1 MAIVDSLHEIGKE
14 FYLLRS
20 EEPEFHRNIYFKR
33 FIGPDGSQVNM
44 IMDPGTKLDLSR
56 VIAAANHL
64 FGGLQN
70 LDIIFVSHQDPD
82 LTSNLDAILTAAPKA
97 LLLASIDSWRLIR
110 MYGLPDNR
118 FKAIEDFRTDTLKI
132 RKTGHLIKFVP
143 AYYCH
148 FRGAM
153 MVYDFESRVLF
164 TGDFM
169 GGTDTRKG
177 PGVYATEES
186 WPGIAMFH
194 SIYMP
199 TNSVVRSTIDR
210 IGMLDP
216 FPEVIAPQHGDV
228 IKGDLVYDFLGRL
241 MELDVGLDLME
252 KEKPEKETL
261 VIAVNEFLDKL
272 KASNAPVYKVILARL
287 KEPGKFTTPFYV
299 PAEVV
304 VDVKV
309 DVNDALRFLW
319 DSIDEKIPDVST
331 QRMVKKLLLS
341 TLKQYDI
348 KLPFKVDI
356 TLEEETPPEA
366 DKNIFLDSFS

>member
-1 MAIVDSLHEIGKE
+1 MSIADSLHEIGKE

-33 FIGPDGSQVNM
+33 FIGHDGSRVNM
-44 IMDPGTKLDLSR
+44 VMDPGTKLDLSR

-97 LLLASIDSWRLIR
+97 LLLASIDTWRLIH

-153 MVYDFESRVLF
+153 MVYDYESRVLF

-169 GGTDTRKG
+169 SGTDTRKG
-177 PGVYATEES
+177 EGIYANEDS
-186 WPGIAMFH
+186 WPGIALFH

-199 TNSVVRSTIDR
+199 TNVVVRATIDR

-216 FPEVIAPQHGDV
+216 FPQVIAPQHGDV
-228 IKGDLVYDFLGRL
+228 IKGEYVYDFLTRL
-241 MELDVGLDLME
+241 MELDVGLDLIE

-261 VIAVNEFLDKL
+261 IIAVNEFLEKL
-272 KASNAPVYKVILARL
+272 KSSDPGSYKFVLSRL

-299 PAEVV
+299 PADIV

-309 DVNDALRFLW
+309 DVNDALRYLW
-319 DSIDEKIPDVST
+319 YIIETKIEDISV
-331 QRMVKKLLLS
+331 QNAAKKMLLA
-341 TLKQYDI
+341 TLKQYNI
-348 KLPFKVDI
+348 KMPFKVEKEL
-356 TLEEETPPEA
+356 TEGAAEE
-366 DKNIFLDSFS
+366 KNIFLDSFN

>member
-1 MAIVDSLHEIGKE
+1 MAITDSLHEIGKE

-70 LDIIFVSHQDPD
+70 TDIIFVSHQDPD
-82 LTSNLDAILTAAPKA
+82 LTSNLDAILTAAPRA
-97 LLLASIDSWRLIR
+97 LLLASIDAWRLIH

-153 MVYDFESRVLF
+153 MVYDYDSRVLF

-169 GGTDTRKG
+169 GGTDTRQG
-177 PGVYATEES
+177 PGIYANEDS
-186 WPGIAMFH
+186 WAGIALFH

-199 TNSVVRSTIDR
+199 TNSVVRATIDR

-228 IKGDLVYDFLGRL
+228 IKGDLVYEFLGRL
-241 MELDVGLDLME
+241 MELDVGLDLLE
-252 KEKPEKETL
+252 KKKPEKETL
-261 VIAVNEFLDKL
+261 AIAINEFLEKL
-272 KASNAPVYKVILARL
+272 KASSPDTFNLVFKKL
-287 KEPGKFTTPFYV
+287 KEPGKFTTPFFI
-299 PAEVV
+299 PGDIV

-309 DVNDALRFLW
+309 DVEDALRYLW
-319 DSIDEKIPDVST
+319 DIIESKVADPSARLSTQKLLVST
-331 QRMVKKLLLS
+331 LNQYNIRM
-341 TLKQYDI
+341 
-348 KLPFKVDI
+348 PFKVDDLI
-356 TLEEETPPEA
+356 EKGTE
-366 DKNIFLDSFS
+366 DSNIIIDSFD

>member
-1 MAIVDSLHEIGKE
+1 MAITDSLHQIGVE
-14 FYLLRS
+14 FYMLRS

-44 IMDPGTKLDLSR
+44 VMDPGTKLDLSR

-70 LDIIFVSHQDPD
+70 IDVIFVSHQDPD
-82 LTSNLDAILTAAPKA
+82 LTSNLDALLSAAPRA
-97 LLLASIDSWRLIR
+97 LLLASIDAWRLIH

-132 RKTGHLIKFVP
+132 KKTGHLIKFVP

-177 PGVYATEES
+177 PGIYATEES
-186 WPGIAMFH
+186 WAGIALFH

-199 TNSVVRSTIDR
+199 TNSVVRATIDR

-241 MELDVGLDLME
+241 MELDVGLDLLE
-252 KEKPEKETL
+252 KKKPEKETL
-261 VIAVNEFLDKL
+261 AIAVNEFLEKL
-272 KASNAPVYKVILARL
+272 RASHPDIFNIVFEKL
-287 KEPGKFTTPFYV
+287 KEPGKFTTPFYI
-299 PAEVV
+299 PGDTV

-309 DVNDALRFLW
+309 DVEDALRYLW
-319 DSIDEKIPDVST
+319 DVLETRITDPSS
-331 QRMVKKLLLS
+331 RLS
-341 TLKQYDI
+341 AQKMLVTTLKQYNI
-348 KLPFKVDI
+348 KIPFKVEDI
-356 TLEEETPPEA
+356 VEKPEEGGS
-366 DKNIFLDSFS
+366 IIIDSFE